1 MTKDIPKGVTSV
13 YRDAA
18 PLCFVKTFQQGA
30 RQGSVL
36 RATHGSTWEGEKTL
50 IESARRPA
58 CVSRPQTT
66 SIEPGLLSNGTSR
79 MNNGTTTYMRSTII
93 GVSSIPQRGS
103 NSAPVLAATAPVP
116 RSPSLSAGVS
126 LSKSLKIKLGGAP
139 GAQGTGLGSS
149 NTSSNRRVVN
159 HLYMAPLALIRNPND
174 PPSKSYGTVIG
185 NANSGSS
192 HSVKKCA
199 GYTENGIDPSSST
212 RRRRGSH
219 RGGADGFAALER
231 QGSNRSITDEFL
243 MNDRRSDAGE
253 FVGAKK
259 ALPRP
264 PRLWGSD
271 DKNDSD
277 DDLGGNGGD
286 EESSL
291 IAALHNSSPE
301 LLQSHRHNSTDFSP
315 LRPRRRWMQGNSP
328 HDSDHPL
335 DQSNQGVKP
344 PSGCFYR
351 SNAGCQDVSDDN
363 VGGKVKAAPAKVLA
377 MRSFVSAT
385 NMIQLLVLLV
395 LAIFVYDSH
404 HKVKSHK
411 VRLREYD
418 EERSHMLEQMMWI
431 DQAAKKVHTRYSS
444 LLQND
449 PSLETREELL
459 DEARYL
465 RDELERMQVRIQLN
479 SRDRIHQLFGNKP
492 LHITFK
498 FASSAPSVSV
508 DNVVAVALSDDTPHA
523 VATLLSQ
530 VDSRL
535 WDQVEYEAVEP
546 GVVQISSALAT
557 SSPLLEFAERS
568 RGCHGVGSVAMR
580 SVVKHELTRIVL
592 RVHLIE
598 KAPMSDKDVCIGK
611 VLSGLELLN
620 QIAHPERR

>member
-1 MTKDIPKGVTSV
+1 
-13 YRDAA
+13 
-18 PLCFVKTFQQGA
+18 
-30 RQGSVL
+30 
-36 RATHGSTWEGEKTL
+36 
-50 IESARRPA
+50 
-58 CVSRPQTT
+58 
-66 SIEPGLLSNGTSR
+66 

-93 GVSSIPQRGS
+93 GMSSIPQRGS
-103 NSAPVLAATAPVP
+103 NSTTVVASTTTAPVP
-116 RSPSLSAGVS
+116 RSPSGTTGVS
-126 LSKSLKIKLGGAP
+126 LSKSLKSKLGGVVGVP
-139 GAQGTGLGSS
+139 GTGLGSA
-149 NTSSNRRVVN
+149 NPSSNRRVVN
-159 HLYMAPLALIRNPND
+159 HLYMAPLASIRNSND
-174 PPSKSYGTVIG
+174 PPSKAYGTVIG
-185 NANSGSS
+185 SANSGHNST
-192 HSVKKCA
+192 KCA
-199 GYTENGIDPSSST
+199 AFTEHGSDPSTST

-243 MNDRRSDAGE
+243 VSDRRSDVSGL
-253 FVGAKK
+253 VSTKK
-259 ALPRP
+259 SLPRP

-277 DDLGGNGGD
+277 DDLGGIGGD

-291 IAALHNSSPE
+291 IAALHSSSPE
-301 LLQSHRHNSTDFSP
+301 LLQNHRHNSTDFSP
-315 LRPRRRWMQGNSP
+315 LRPRRRWMQGQSS
-328 HDSDHPL
+328 HHSDHQL
-335 DQSNQGVKP
+335 DESNQGVKP

-351 SNAGCQDVSDDN
+351 SNGGSRN
-363 VGGKVKAAPAKVLA
+363 VGDRSVAGEPKAAPTTSPAKILA

-385 NMIQLLVLLV
+385 NMIQLLVLVV
-395 LAIFVYDSH
+395 LAVFVYDSH

-444 LLQND
+444 LLQKD

-465 RDELERMQVRIQLN
+465 RDELDRMQVRIQLN

-498 FASSAPSVSV
+498 LASSTSSVKAE
-508 DNVVAVALSDDTPHA
+508 DLVAVALSDDTPHA

-535 WDQVEYEAVEP
+535 WDQVEYEAAEP
-546 GVVQISSALAT
+546 GVVQISSTLAT
-557 SSPLLEFAERS
+557 SSPLLEFVERS
-568 RGCHGVGSVAMR
+568 RGCHEVGSVAMR
-580 SVVKHELTRIVL
+580 SVVKNELTRIVL

-598 KAPMSDKDVCIGK
+598 RAPMSDKDVCIGK

-620 QIAHPERR
+620 HASSSERR